1 MRTRPGHVIRL
12 GTTFQRWPRWRRRR
26 CWAFWRRR
34 RCGSSP
40 TRSSKFACTRRARE
54 NAPARAREK
63 QREGERGREGQRERE
78 ERQEPSAW
86 TLAVLEKT
94 VFFLL
99 KKSAGVW
106 RVLSFASPRARAR
119 LATRLPMPPPWRKHR
134 VGAHRLQTVQENR
147 TRSLQAISTQ
157 QDQCT
162 TTAKDA
168 PGPSPDTPA

>member
-1 MRTRPGHVIRL
+1 MAAMASSAVLGVLAEATLRQLADTQQQVRLYATRTRER
-12 GTTFQRWPRWRRRR
+12 
-26 CWAFWRRR
+26 
-34 RCGSSP
+34 
-40 TRSSKFACTRRARE
+40 
-54 NAPARAREK
+54 ARARE
-63 QREGERGREGQRERE
+63 REAERGRTWKRGTERERE